1 VLGLSENVC
10 CIVSCGITKI
20 TSFIK
25 KSNMLLDTRRKAS
38 PMDKQDT
45 PDNPQSTYRYLHFT
59 PEELSHLPPAQ
70 LLQACLESRSLLQIV
85 MGILLSPDANPTER
99 IVACDLIY
107 TQAMRMAKEPSSHH
121 SEDVIAEVKSV
132 SDRLG
137 LRPSAVRAAYE
148 ALAER
153 GAVRIDERILPKQ
166 RHQLSLP
173 LDQGSSADAH
183 RK

>member
-1 VLGLSENVC
+1 MAKHDTTNN
-10 CIVSCGITKI
+10 TK
-20 TSFIK
+20 S
-25 KSNMLLDTRRKAS
+25 S
-38 PMDKQDT
+38 
-45 PDNPQSTYRYLHFT
+45 YRYLHLT
-59 PEELSHLPPAQ
+59 PEELAHVSPAE
-70 LLQACLESRSLLQIV
+70 LLQACLESRSLLQIII
-85 MGILLSPDANPTER
+85 GILSTPDASPTER
-99 IVACDLIY
+99 IVACDLVY
-107 TQAMRMAKEPSSHH
+107 TQAMRMANEPTSDQ
-121 SEDVIAEVKSV
+121 SEEVVADIKAV

-153 GAVRIDERILPKQ
+153 GAVRIDERILPKP